1 LDKTTLIIGNGTCA
15 QRIAEN
21 LLFQGINV
29 ILASK
34 DPRFEYSV
42 SSGAEDQHP
51 GSLEILTATEVL
63 DCHGF
68 VGQFEVLFQRSEEK
82 IHRSTTIIIIA
93 VDYELKS
100 NFPLYG
106 LKPSD
111 YVLPLSHIKD
121 SAFRQL
127 HFHDQDARGKKI
139 IFLTGLVEESNPVVQ
154 KNIMLTALEL
164 QSNFN
169 VQTYIF
175 TRNLKVAGNGL
186 EALSREL
193 KKAGAVITKFTNT
206 FPRIQQHKNGRVEL
220 EYLDEVTLENFR
232 LNPDLTVVEETIYP
246 SHYLHRLSNVFD
258 LDTDQIGFL
267 QTANTRRIPVHT
279 NRIGI
284 LAAGPSKAAQGNAD
298 NIIDADAAALTAM
311 KMIAGSFPETPHSAD
326 IDSGLCVRCLSC
338 LRLCPH
344 HAISFDTTL
353 WVSHEACQGCGL
365 CASECPAVAIGQHN
379 LRNDLIT
386 KIRLNR
392 SKQSDPAVPSIVAFC
407 CSRSAARAAD
417 LARCLGYK
425 LPAGLLIVEVPC
437 ASSISMEYILTAFA
451 SRAEGVL
458 AISCH
463 EGNCYSEKGTAFA
476 RNRVNQMILFLKHT
490 RASQGRIQL
499 HTLAANMGK
508 EFSDITNRWE
518 RQLTDMGPMH
528 T

>member
-1 LDKTTLIIGNGTCA
+1 MDKTTLIIGNGTCA

-34 DPRFEYSV
+34 DPRFEFSV
-42 SSGAEDQHP
+42 PSGAENQHP
-51 GSLEILTATEVL
+51 GSIEVLTTTKVL

-82 IHRSTTIIIIA
+82 IHRSTAIIIIA

-100 NFPLYG
+100 NFALYG
-106 LKPSD
+106 LKPCD
-111 YVLPLSHIKD
+111 YVRPLSQIKD
-121 SAFRQL
+121 SAFRQQ
-127 HFHDQDARGKKI
+127 HFNNQYARGFKVV
-139 IFLTGLVEESNPVVQ
+139 FLTGLVEESNPAVQ
-154 KNIMLTALEL
+154 KNIMLTALKL
-164 QSNFN
+164 QSDFY

-175 TRNLKVAGNGL
+175 TRNLKVSGNGL

-193 KKAGAVITKFTNT
+193 KKAGAVINKFTNT
-206 FPRIQQHKNGRVEL
+206 LPQIQQHKNGRVEL

-232 LNPDLTVVEETIYP
+232 LNPDLTVVDETICP

-311 KMIAGSFPETPHSAD
+311 EILAGSFPKTPHSAE
-326 IDSGLCVRCLSC
+326 IDSGLCVRCLTC

-344 HAISFDTTL
+344 HAISFDTKL

-365 CASECPAVAIGQHN
+365 CAAECPAVAIGQHN

-386 KIRLNR
+386 NIRLNR
-392 SKQSDPAVPSIVAFC
+392 SKQSDPAAPSIVAFC

-417 LARCLGYK
+417 LARCLGYE
-425 LPAGLLIVEVPC
+425 LPPGLLIVEVPC
-437 ASSISMEYILTAFA
+437 ASGISMEYILAAFA

-458 AISCH
+458 IISCH
-463 EGNCYSEKGTAFA
+463 EGNCYSEKGTVFA
-476 RNRVNQMILFLKHT
+476 RNRVNQIMLFLKHT
-490 RASQGRIQL
+490 RASPGRIEM
-499 HTLAANMGK
+499 HSLAANMGK
-508 EFSDITNRWE
+508 EFSDIANRWE
-518 RQLTDMGPMH
+518 KQLADMGPMH
-528 T
+528 N